1 MSSPITIN
9 DSVVAKINEL
19 ETTLAELRKIVGLGP
34 LSAAAAP
41 AGKTKKQRAPKEAK
55 EKRAPSEG
63 NMAWVAKVN
72 ETVTQM
78 RAEGWET
85 WTDASGN
92 VWAASK
98 PATVDGRETHVFSD
112 TEKEPTYPKGGLA
125 RASYLKTKDSPEEL
139 EKTRLRAEKRAEALA
154 KKTATAAALES
165 GAPVEEKPKAKRVI
179 SEEQKAK
186 MQAGRVAAKAASA
199 AAKEAAA
206 AAPAP
211 AAPATPAAPAAAAPA
226 AAAPAKMKIQKKK
239 AEEKVFDLSFNA
251 WTFSGEDYITNE
263 RGDVLT
269 LEGDWVGRF
278 NGKAIDESVARPT
291 DIDAFLDME

>member
-154 KKTATAAALES
+154 KKSAVAAGE
-165 GAPVEEKPKAKRVI
+165 PVEEKPKAKRVI
-179 SEEQKAK
+179 SQEQKDK
-186 MQAGRVAAKAASA
+186 MQAGRVAAKAA
-199 AAKEAAA
+199 KAAA
-206 AAPAP
+206 AAPA
-211 AAPATPAAPAAAAPA
+211 AAPAAAAAPAEPAATEAAAPAPAVA
-226 AAAPAKMKIQKKK
+226 AAAPAKMKIQRKK